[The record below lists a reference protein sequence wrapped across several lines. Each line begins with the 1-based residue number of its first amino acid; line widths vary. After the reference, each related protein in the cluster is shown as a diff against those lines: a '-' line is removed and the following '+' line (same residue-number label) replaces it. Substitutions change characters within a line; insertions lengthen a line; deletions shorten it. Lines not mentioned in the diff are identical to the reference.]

1 MFSQHTKNL
10 WNQPRGSVSSDS
22 SQEPGASL
30 FYSVPN
36 LLADAEIRESIS
48 LQPSQVRNY
57 NQYDDDDEYLGSN
70 PVPGTDFLEAPFSDN
85 RNTQTAA
92 AIYRNIP
99 PTPITRVSSDTLS
112 EGLLP
117 SSSIP
122 PPLLSGLSHRKFR
135 DPAFAVLFIIGLTTM
150 SLIGLFLLFT
160 TSSSPDYTRGTV
172 FAAIYYSAWQF
183 FFSILFSICVG
194 AIWIF
199 LLRSFAQPLI
209 WGILVSVP
217 FIFAIMFIWIVVAA
231 LTGPRQES
239 GKRDPQDIL
248 LLILSFMPLFISLG
262 SVIGLYTRR
271 KDVEKTINIIELA
284 CEIFNAN
291 HRILGVSL
299 ILLGSYVLF
308 TIIWLIFFSRAFLI
322 GLTVQ
327 ISTDV
332 FNTKKYLLILFFI
345 FMHMWTFAVLKNIQ
359 RVTLAGVVSDWY
371 FYRREQSRDTS
382 KDTPTLAFHKATTSS
397 LGSICLGSLIMFTV
411 QCLQFTSEF
420 VKKNSKLNTVFYHA
434 ATCMSYIDGLIDVL
448 NNYTLIY
455 VGISG
460 ESFCSSAMFT
470 TKLFRR
476 NLIFGLVNDTVTKGI
491 LLISSI
497 TISLFCGFATFIYAT
512 HSLQSPYGYIA
523 GILAFIIPY
532 YVSQFFVCIMKD
544 TIDATFLCYT
554 IDLDTN
560 KTHCPKAHD
569 AFSNFQIQ

>member
-57 NQYDDDDEYLGSN
+57 NQYDDDDEYLGSD

-117 SSSIP
+117 SSS
-122 PPLLSGLSHRKFR
+122 
-135 DPAFAVLFIIGLTTM
+135 
-150 SLIGLFLLFT
+150 
-160 TSSSPDYTRGTV
+160 
-172 FAAIYYSAWQF
+172 
-183 FFSILFSICVG
+183 
-194 AIWIF
+194 
-199 LLRSFAQPLI
+199 PLI

-217 FIFAIMFIWIVVAA
+217 FIFAIMFIWTVVAA

-248 LLILSFMPLFISLG
+248 
-262 SVIGLYTRR
+262 
-271 KDVEKTINIIELA
+271 
-284 CEIFNAN
+284 
-291 HRILGVSL
+291 
-299 ILLGSYVLF
+299 
-308 TIIWLIFFSRAFLI
+308 
-322 GLTVQ
+322 
-327 ISTDV
+327 
-332 FNTKKYLLILFFI
+332 
-345 FMHMWTFAVLKNIQ
+345 
-359 RVTLAGVVSDWY
+359 
-371 FYRREQSRDTS
+371 REQSRDTS
-382 KDTPTLAFHKATTSS
+382 KDTPALAFHKATTSS

-411 QCLQFTSEF
+411 QCLQFISEF

-476 NLIFGLVNDTVTKGI
+476 NLIFGLVNA
-491 LLISSI
+491 SSP
-497 TISLFCGFATFIYAT
+497 TFI
-512 HSLQSPYGYIA
+512 
-523 GILAFIIPY
+523 
-532 YVSQFFVCIMKD
+532 FVYR
-544 TIDATFLCYT
+544 IDATFLCYT